1 MSISYRGPSLGKGE
15 PYGTIPN
22 SGHHHWVEY
31 DYGRGGNRQIAVT
44 ARVSS
49 DHLSKDFKNVNA
61 PVTLGQNDATW
72 MAKLRSEASSR
83 LPETPMPTEREE
95 IWRYLDLGFDPA
107 FDTAPTEP
115 GEPASGSDV
124 MLDAWGGSVITVVD
138 GFALDGAK
146 TVATTDRPPV
156 LGVGDDLFSTAFD
169 ALTPGAVLIDGD
181 ILGDPVFVDVQTS
194 GAATTFPGVHV
205 DVPPGSEASVV
216 IRLRS
221 NSDEPAVVVPRIT
234 GNVGDNARLA
244 LTVVQDWNYK
254 TRAMG
259 RAVVDVGRDAGLTL
273 SEVGLGAKIGRLH
286 LDVNFVGNGS
296 WGKIY
301 GVYFGEEDQTLDYR
315 YFMNHIGRN
324 TRSDMFLKG
333 AVEDEALSVFTG
345 MIRIET
351 TGVKTEAYQ
360 TNRNLILSDGAKAQ
374 SVPNL
379 EILAND
385 VQCGHGS
392 SMGPLDH
399 DQKYY
404 LMSRGLTP
412 ESADRLQVRGFFT
425 EVVSEIPQQELQE
438 YIGERVISKYL
449 TAQEEGRL

>member
-1 MSISYRGPSLGKGE
+1 MNP
-15 PYGTIPN
+15 
-22 SGHHHWVEY
+22 
-31 DYGRGGNRQIAVT
+31 
-44 ARVSS
+44 
-49 DHLSKDFKNVNA
+49 
-61 PVTLGQNDATW
+61 PVMLGQDDATW
-72 MAKLRSEASSR
+72 MAKLRSDASSR
-83 LPETPMPTEREE
+83 LSETPMPSEREE

-107 FDTAPTEP
+107 FDTAPTAP
-115 GEPASGSDV
+115 GGPAGGSDE
-124 MLDAWGGSVITVVD
+124 MLDVWQGSVVTVVD
-138 GFALDGAK
+138 GFAVNGAK
-146 TVATTDRPPV
+146 TVAAADKAPSLP
-156 LGVGDDLFSTAFD
+156 VGDDLFSTAFD

-181 ILGDPVFVDVQTS
+181 LLSKPVFVDVQTS
-194 GAATTFPGVHV
+194 GTATTFPGVHV

-221 NSDEPAVVVPRIT
+221 TSGEGAVVVPRIT
-234 GNVGDNARLA
+234 GHVGDNARLA
-244 LTVVQDWNYK
+244 LTVVQDWNYQ

-259 RAVVDVGRDAGLTL
+259 RAVIDVGRDAGLTL

-286 LDVNFVGNGS
+286 LDVNFIGDGS

-333 AVEDEALSVFTG
+333 AVEDQALSVFTG

-351 TGVKTEAYQ
+351 TGIKTEAYQ

-385 VQCGHGS
+385 VKCGHGS

-404 LMSRGLTP
+404 LMSRGLTS

-425 EVVSEIPQQELQE
+425 EVVTEIPQKELQP
-438 YIGERVISKYL
+438 YLGERVISKYL
-449 TAQEEGRL
+449 TAQKEGRL